1 MPTLRVGAALP
12 DPPFELLTKEGPAG
26 FDIALMQRIAGKLGR
41 TWQLVRYS
49 GSDFN
54 GIFAGLDDGS
64 YLAAAAAWVRWSP
77 EQALRVASAYVS
89 RTVCSGTF
97 VSGLPPEQVYA
108 ENVGATPAMRL
119 LDFSLRYQVD
129 RKQRQVT
136 TTIAGGFASRAVFL
150 DKLGCVMESR
160 EASPV
165 ASISNDLQAEA
176 PGAPSSLPEIAGPA
190 AVTPKDDAM
199 RAALDRAFSEPDHSP
214 HRRTKAVVIVHD
226 GRVIAERY
234 APGYGVDTPMTG
246 NSLTKS
252 VISTLIGILVRQGR
266 LSPDQP
272 APIPAWCS
280 PDDPRH
286 GITMDNLLRQNSGLD
301 IDETGSGFDPVSRM
315 LMLEPDMAG
324 FAEAMPLAA
333 PPGSRWRYT
342 SGNYVIL
349 SRILRDAVGGNADA
363 VLRFTRRELFDPL
376 GMRAV
381 TLEFDARGTP
391 IGSTFMFATARD
403 WARLGMLYLDD
414 GIVDGHRILPEGWV
428 QYVTSP
434 TADSSYGYGAGW
446 WTSLTPTGRDVS
458 AFASARET
466 PRCATRS
473 TRRRPRWPLTAHWP
487 RWSSNGS
494 APAPRCLHE
503 YRDARKRPWLRPRSS
518 ILKLATLAKHLSRMD
533 GVGISEE
540 AVVCPNDTDFPRLAT
555 TRIVFFPKQIS
566 LEQGMMDR

>member
-1 MPTLRVGAALP
+1 LIASRSAASSLRTADAEMLFR
-12 DPPFELLTKEGPAG
+12 D
-26 FDIALMQRIAGKLGR
+26 
-41 TWQLVRYS
+41 
-49 GSDFN
+49 
-54 GIFAGLDDGS
+54 AGLASGAVLCWPELENRQVCRRFGS
-64 YLAAAAAWVRWSP
+64 PNFEIGEPFCASCPHHAPANVAACNDTSEPPMPISAAFGPDKLAAVGGALVVLGFVGWWTAAWVRWSP

-446 WTSLTPTGRDVS
+446 WTSLTPTGRDGKETLLPPG
-458 AFASARET
+458 AFFANGRLGQFVVVVPSERLVVV
-466 PRCATRS
+466 RLG
-473 TRRRPRWPLTAHWP
+473 LTQTAGLGDD
-487 RWSSNGS
+487 GS
-494 APAPRCLHE
+494 
-503 YRDARKRPWLRPRSS
+503 
-518 ILKLATLAKHLSRMD
+518 I
-533 GVGISEE
+533 
-540 AVVCPNDTDFPRLAT
+540 PRLVSDVVIALH
-555 TRIVFFPKQIS
+555 IK
-566 LEQGMMDR
+566 